1 MTQERWSALGRRCMR
16 GARAALVFLLVAGI
30 ALSGIPFEIPQAEA
44 AITFQSAGA
53 VAVSSITT
61 IAPAYPASVAQ
72 GDLLVL
78 IIGMKPSTANSGSVT
93 TPEGWTAVSGGSL
106 TGAGGYATTLGAD
119 TGNTNVFSYF
129 KVAEGNETG
138 SLLVRLTTVNVAWA
152 QMSRISNATQDWS
165 VAGTTGSDITGDAS
179 VSIAMGANPG
189 VAANDLILG
198 AMVIPTDVTTP
209 SQFSAEAFSQ
219 TGVTFGTVTEISE
232 PDTTTGNQIGGFTV
246 RVPVTAGTGSA
257 APTMTA
263 TAGGTVTNVRGP
275 GLFIRIRAT
284 GTITYQTTGAVAIVG
299 ATTGTSVCPAHPASV
314 ASGDLLVTIIGM
326 KPSTANSGSVTTPSG
341 WTAVSGGSLVG
352 AGGYGATLGI
362 DTGNTNVF
370 SFYREATGSEVTE
383 RCFAL
388 TTNNVAWAQMYR
400 LSKGGGTTWDV
411 AATTG
416 SDITGDTTVSI
427 AMGADPGVVANDLI
441 LGAMVIPTAVTTPS
455 QFSAEAFSQTG
466 VTFGT
471 VTEISEP
478 DTTTGNDLGGF
489 VVRVPVTA
497 GTGSAAPTM
506 TATAGGTVTNVRGP
520 GLFLR
525 IREVGAGATLT
536 IGATAGSKVTVLNA
550 GDTSQHAN
558 TTSCSSASACSAFT
572 LSLSSGSETVTS
584 IKITETG
591 TADATNNL
599 ANLALFYDTDG
610 NFSNGTTGQFGSTV
624 ASFASEAATVSG
636 SLAISSGTTYY
647 FYVRFDLLKSGTS
660 PKGGQT
666 VNFQIAADGD
676 VGTSGAPTKTGAPVS
691 LAGTTTVLPN
701 ATGTTFGSGLA
712 DGGRSG
718 ESITIS
724 GFGFGVAPVGSRGIC
739 AGAVDTGCVRLTV
752 GGNDTVATGDV
763 SAWSNTSITYSIN
776 AGLASLGGASAVEV
790 VAGSQSDATKLTFFI
805 YPNITGMAAVGT
817 NAGREHAAGTDTD
830 GLIMLQGDHFSAA
843 GSVAFTGNFGS
854 VAGTVHATA
863 EGPCTTG
870 GWSASSF
877 SGNSVC
883 VEISPSISD
892 SVATGT
898 VTLTRTSDS
907 KTDLI
912 DLNVLPRILSNTPT
926 SGVVGDVVQI
936 SGNHFCQ
943 TGTCPTSPNRS
954 TASNHVTFG
963 STQAADADFV
973 NQTGGAGACNGSG
986 AAWTHTEICVKVPA
1000 GTPSGSQPT
1009 QVTSNTETSNS
1020 RAFTVASTGPNDP
1033 SGLKQ
1038 FKSDGLTELTPVGTG
1053 TNGTTIVLEGDV
1065 SAGTSITMKLD
1076 VEVKAIGTAFNGTV
1090 TASSTSVTGSSVANV
1105 QVTVPGLT
1113 NGTEYHW
1120 RARTR
1125 NVNTSETSS
1134 WVAFG
1139 GNPTGDGSGDGSPAN
1154 RDTYVDTSGPSISI
1168 GSPPSCTAHSNVT
1181 DTDATISWSV
1191 TGESLAPASTTNQ
1204 VRYGTDSTLSTGST
1218 VSLNT
1223 GTSPSE
1229 SLTGLD
1235 PSTTYYYWVKSTD
1248 AVGNA
1253 TQNPASSPFCSFT
1266 TQSSVVRVM
1275 KTVDYFVT
1283 QRDQITSAGTVS
1295 STFPLFIV
1303 EASPTIRDAYLELQG
1318 VMIGTGGGAPT
1329 VQVQVNN
1336 QTPLTVNLADTSSP
1350 QPWTVR
1356 YHLPSF
1362 TVNCSTPVENNNGL
1376 CADGVNANTLFLT
1389 LGGGF
1394 SKVSLLNAHMVIT
1407 YHYTP

>member
-1 MTQERWSALGRRCMR
+1 MVRKLTSCGRSV
-16 GARAALVFLLVAGI
+16 LVFVLLATLS
-30 ALSGIPFEIPQAEA
+30 LSGIPFEIPQAEA
-44 AITFQSAGA
+44 AITFQSSGA
-53 VAVSSITT
+53 VVVSGITT
-61 IAPAYPASVAQ
+61 IAPAYPASVAA

-78 IIGMKPSTANSGSVT
+78 MIGMKPSTANSGSVT

-138 SLLVRLTTVNVAWA
+138 SLLVRLTTNNVSWA
-152 QMSRISNATQDWS
+152 QMHRVSNATQDWS
-165 VAGTTGSDITGDAS
+165 VAGTTGSDITGNTA
-179 VSIAMGANPG
+179 VSIGMSANPG
-189 VAANDLILG
+189 VAANDLILA
-198 AMVIPTDVTTP
+198 AMVIPTDITTP
-209 SQFSAEAFSQ
+209 SQFSAEAFTQ

-232 PDTTTGNQIGGFTV
+232 PDTTTGNQIGGFVV

-257 APTMTA
+257 SPILSA

-275 GLFIRIRAT
+275 GVFIRIRAT
-284 GTITYQTTGAVAIVG
+284 GTITFQSSGAVAIAG
-299 ATTGTSVCPAHPASV
+299 TTTGVSVCPPHPASV

-341 WTAVSGGSLVG
+341 WTAVSGGSLTG
-352 AGGYGATLGI
+352 AGGYGTTLAV

-370 SFYREATGSEVTE
+370 SFFRQATGSEVTE

-388 TTNNVAWAQMYR
+388 STNNVSWAQMHR
-400 LSKGGGTTWDV
+400 LSKGAGTTWDV

-416 SDITGDTTVSI
+416 SDITGDTSVSI
-427 AMGADPGVVANDLI
+427 GMSANPGVAANDLI
-441 LGAMVIPTAVTTPS
+441 LAAMVIPTAVTTPS
-455 QFSAEAFSQTG
+455 QFSAEAFTQTG

-489 VVRVPVTA
+489 MVRVPVTA
-497 GTGSAAPTM
+497 GTGSAAPTL

-520 GLFLR
+520 GLFIR

-550 GDTSQHAN
+550 GDTSQQAN
-558 TTSCSSASACSAFT
+558 TTSCTSAANCAAFT

-591 TADATNNL
+591 TADANNNL

-624 ASFASEAATVSG
+624 AAFTTEAATVSG
-636 SLAISSGTTYY
+636 SLVINSGTTYF

-666 VNFQIAADGD
+666 VNFQIAADSD

-718 ESITIS
+718 ESITVS
-724 GFGFGVAPVGSRGIC
+724 GFGFGVAPVGSRGNC

-763 SAWSNTSITYSIN
+763 SAWSNTSITYTI
-776 AGLASLGGASAVEV
+776 ATGLASLGGASAVEV
-790 VAGSQSDATKLTFFI
+790 VSGSQADATKLNFFV
-805 YPNITGMAAVGT
+805 YPRITGMAAIGT

-830 GLIMLQGDHFSAA
+830 GLIMLQGDHFSSA

-870 GWSASSF
+870 GWSASGF
-877 SGNSVC
+877 SSNTVC
-883 VEISPSISD
+883 VEISPSIAD
-892 SVATGT
+892 TVATGT
-898 VTLTRTSDS
+898 VTLTRTTDT
-907 KTDLI
+907 KTSLI

-926 SGVVGDVVQI
+926 SGVAGDVVQI

-954 TASNHVTFG
+954 SASNHVVFG

-973 NQTGGAGACNGSG
+973 NQTGGGGACNGSG
-986 AAWTHTEICVKVPA
+986 AAWTQTEICVKVPA
-1000 GTPSGSQPT
+1000 GTPAGSQPT
-1009 QVTSNTETSNS
+1009 EVTSNTEVSNTRS
-1020 RAFTVASTGPNDP
+1020 FTVASTAPNDP
-1033 SGLKQ
+1033 TGLKQ
-1038 FKSDGLTELTPVGTG
+1038 FKSDGLTEMTPVGIG

-1065 SAGTSITMKLD
+1065 TAGTSITMKLD
-1076 VEVKAIGTAFNGTV
+1076 VEVKPIGTAFNGTA
-1090 TASSTSVTGSSVANV
+1090 TASSTSVTGTSVANV

-1125 NVNTSETSS
+1125 NVNTSEVSN

-1139 GNPTGDGSGDGSPAN
+1139 ANPAGNGSGDGSPAN
-1154 RDTYVDTSGPSISI
+1154 RDTYIDTSAPGISI
-1168 GSPPSCTAHSNVT
+1168 GSPPSCTAHGSVT
-1181 DTDATISWSV
+1181 DTDATISWTVS
-1191 TGESLAPASTTNQ
+1191 GESISTASTTNQ
-1204 VRYGTDSTLSTGST
+1204 LRYGTDSTLVTGST
-1218 VSLNT
+1218 VSLN
-1223 GTSPSE
+1223 GGVSPSGNV
-1229 SLTGLD
+1229 TGLN

-1266 TQSSVVRVM
+1266 TQATVVRVM
-1275 KTVDYFVT
+1275 KTIDYFVT
-1283 QRDQITSAGTVS
+1283 QQDQITSAGMVS
-1295 STFPLFIV
+1295 STFPLFIA
-1303 EASPTIRDAYLELQG
+1303 ETSPTIRDAYLELQG

-1329 VQVQVNN
+1329 VQVQVNGE
-1336 QTPLTVNLADTSSP
+1336 TPLSVNLANSTSP
-1350 QPWTVR
+1350 QPWTIR
-1356 YHLPSF
+1356 YHLPSL
-1362 TVNCSTPVENNNGL
+1362 TLNCALPVEGNNGI

-1394 SKVSLLNAHMVIT
+1394 SKVSLLNAHLVLT